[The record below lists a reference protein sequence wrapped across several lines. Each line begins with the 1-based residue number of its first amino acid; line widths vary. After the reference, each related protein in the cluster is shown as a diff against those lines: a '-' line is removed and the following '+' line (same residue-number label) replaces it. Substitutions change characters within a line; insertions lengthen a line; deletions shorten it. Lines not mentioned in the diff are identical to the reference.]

1 MMVLIF
7 SFIYFALFIFC
18 VEWAVER
25 GVKNAINELLAQ
37 HVIQFTGKLPPAPPA
52 PPPYPEELRKME
64 EEARK
69 QAEQQEKTEEE

>member
-1 MMVLIF
+1 MVALTF

-25 GVKNAINELLAQ
+25 RVKNAINELLAQ

-52 PPPYPEELRKME
+52 PPYPEELRKME